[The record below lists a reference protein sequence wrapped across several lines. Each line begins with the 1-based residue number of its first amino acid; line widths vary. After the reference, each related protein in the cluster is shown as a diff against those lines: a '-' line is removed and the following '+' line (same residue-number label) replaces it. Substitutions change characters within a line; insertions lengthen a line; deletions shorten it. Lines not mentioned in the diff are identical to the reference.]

1 MHIWELSIEKSTDN
15 KGLTIHDIIHSFIE
29 EEAEEFGV
37 LQLNLGKLDK
47 EIRKSFFETG
57 PEDFL
62 EPWPPV
68 SSELAEMGTWYFL
81 NPDDFESQVIYVRDY
96 KTIPKLAGVPQN
108 LIDKHVDMGASC
120 SFSQGVKS
128 FLLLCFC
135 GIL

>member
-15 KGLTIHDIIHSFIE
+15 KGLTIHDITNSFIE

-37 LQLNLGKLDK
+37 LELNLGKLDI
-47 EIRKSFFETG
+47 EIRKSFFETV

-62 EPWPPV
+62 EPW
-68 SSELAEMGTWYFL
+68 LAEMGTWYFL

-108 LIDKHVDMGASC
+108 LIDKHVDMGSSC

>member
-15 KGLTIHDIIHSFIE
+15 KGLTIHDITNSFIE

-37 LQLNLGKLDK
+37 LELNLGKLDI
-47 EIRKSFFETG
+47 EVRKSFFETV

-62 EPWPPV
+62 EPW
-68 SSELAEMGTWYFL
+68 LAEMGTWYFL